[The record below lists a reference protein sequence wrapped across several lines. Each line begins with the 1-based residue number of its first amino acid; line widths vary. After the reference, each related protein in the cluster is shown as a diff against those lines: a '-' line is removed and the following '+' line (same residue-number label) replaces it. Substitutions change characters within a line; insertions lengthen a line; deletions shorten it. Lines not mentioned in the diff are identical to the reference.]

1 MLTERPATSRLLA
14 MGTLSKA
21 TAVAYY
27 RTSSATNCGDDKDSL
42 RRQQDAVRSYAKAQG
57 LEVVHEY
64 YDAAV
69 SGADPVEAR
78 PGFSEMLA
86 YMLGNGARIVLVE
99 NASRFAR
106 DILVQLLGHE
116 LLKKHG
122 IALVPVDAPA
132 HFTEETPTGTMLRTI
147 LGAVSQFEK
156 EALVLKLR
164 TARDRKRRE
173 TGRCEGNPNWKPAPT
188 THVKAARAAQ
198 RRGGSLRAIAAQ
210 LAERGYLSPS
220 GKVYGPESIKR
231 MLAQPGP
238 R

>member
-1 MLTERPATSRLLA
+1 MAA
-14 MGTLSKA
+14 MNLPPKA

-27 RTSSATNCGDDKDSL
+27 RTSSATNCGEDKDSL
-42 RRQQDAVRSYAKAQG
+42 KRQQDAVRVYASAHC
-57 LEVVHEY
+57 LEIVHEY

-122 IALVPVDAPA
+122 VSLVPVDAPA
-132 HFTEETPTGTMLRTI
+132 HFTEETPTGNMLRTI

-164 TARDRKRRE
+164 KARERKRRD
-173 TGRCEGNPNWKPAPT
+173 TGRCEGNPAWIRVPDAI
-188 THVKAARAAQ
+188 VMAARTARA
-198 RRGGSLRAIAAQ
+198 RGLSLRKVAAE
-210 LAERGYLSPS
+210 LASQGFVSPS
-220 GKVYGPESIKR
+220 GNVYGAQSIKL
-231 MLAQPGP
+231 MLG
-238 R
+238 